1 MARDLPVIRSM
12 DDHVGTVVLVAED
25 DPHALSGYIEFLEG
39 SGFTVSGSSDGEQ
52 ALAAALDISPD
63 IVVTDMM
70 MPRLDGFGLAGA
82 LRADSRTRHIPVV
95 GMTGCWN
102 TVIQRDA
109 QWAGV
114 NAMLLKPFL
123 PGHLLAEIERVLRHT
138 PSEEE
143 SSLEPAPGSEGAMP
157 AGLRNAAR
165 RRAQR

>member
-82 LRADSRTRHIPVV
+82 LRADPRTRHIPVV

-102 TVIQRDA
+102 AVIQRDA

-123 PGHLLAEIERVLRHT
+123 PGHLVAEIERILHQAD
-138 PSEEE
+138 SERGA
-143 SSLEPAPGSEGAMP
+143 LPDPGPGPDGPMP

-165 RRAQR
+165 RRTSQ